1 MGPAGRRLGEKR
13 CGPLRTAHEQRER
26 CGERERQY
34 PIRRLDSVGT
44 SHLKNP
50 TYPLLI
56 EQNRLCHSLEQTH
69 QVIVTPNVGEFV
81 SENRLHLRRR

>member
-1 MGPAGRRLGEKR
+1 MRYAGRRLGEKR

-50 TYPLLI
+50 TYPL
-56 EQNRLCHSLEQTH
+56 
-69 QVIVTPNVGEFV
+69 
-81 SENRLHLRRR
+81 